1 MNDLED
7 EEKAI
12 EFWHAAFKRGTD
24 FDLWGQ
30 PVEAIDGYQ
39 RLSKHIQ
46 KYSTSDSLLF
56 TDEQKRVLSKI
67 AICLD
72 LRCKALLHQ
81 GAIEG
86 ISLDDLKKIES
97 TFKKLLNTRSKDF
110 PVDVVAAQLQAQ
122 TAPTNQFYENE
133 GDEQRERAKGSLLPK
148 PIHFG
153 GKSVLTIRIE
163 KIGLKDATQYIDPH
177 IQVSVKDSQ
186 GSDLTSLQDTPVAIA
201 KEDNYVIFNMDV
213 HIQKSIDSLPPGYA
227 IFFEFQ
233 HYKPKKQTVSTR
245 CWAFM
250 EQDEIKDGPA
260 VLELY
265 KKPTNFK
272 RKGLKLLT
280 VKPLFLHLKLFLN
293 T

>member
-12 EFWHAAFKRGTD
+12 ECWHAAFKRGTD

-39 RLSKHIQ
+39 RLSKQIQ
-46 KYSTSDSLLF
+46 KYSTSDSPLF
-56 TDEQKRVLSKI
+56 TDEQKRVLIKI

-133 GDEQRERAKGSLLPK
+133 GEEQRERAKGSLLPK
-148 PIHFG
+148 PVHFG

-163 KIGLKDATQYIDPH
+163 KIGLKDAAQYIDPR

-213 HIQKSIDSLPPGYA
+213 HIQKSMDSLPPGYA

-250 EQDEIKDGPA
+250 EQDEIRDGPA

-265 KKPTNFK
+265 KKPANFK